1 MNQLN
6 TKLNDLRTYPENKI
20 DTIMFFKYRVSNQ
33 MNAVNAKWSNLHIK
47 TDNMEIA
54 TPRYK
59 KTLLYLF

>member
-59 KTLLYLF
+59 KQYIES